1 MYLPLC
7 CLFVGSAVT
16 QIKVKYRKHFSSVF
30 LTWNVL
36 LPHLG
41 PQRGVVALSFLVG
54 TRSLMHA
61 EEGERQSDY
70 RVALQH
76 VGAVVADGVH
86 RQRTGGLVDRL

>member
-1 MYLPLC
+1 MYLSSC

-16 QIKVKYRKHFSSVF
+16 QIKVKYRKHFSVF